1 MNKDE
6 SIKTFYNFNSSKNL
20 DTNHKI
26 KEPSETN
33 INYVKTNNKLNNFQQ
48 LLDFLSDKNKFSLN
62 SNFDDK
68 GSEEFLCG
76 KSDAM
81 KKIELNEYIFEEENT
96 NKKIDKPPKI
106 EKVEENANNIISDPK
121 NKNEEALDKK
131 NEKEET
137 VTQIKER
144 KHLKKIKEIKNNN
157 IIKENISFDSIITV
171 NSKLFNNYK
180 DYQKCQK
187 LLSND
192 DIPLVED
199 IIVQLNMERK

>member
-1 MNKDE
+1 MNKGE
-6 SIKTFYNFNSSKNL
+6 SIKKFHNFNSSKNL
-20 DTNHKI
+20 NTNHQI

-33 INYVKTNNKLNNFQQ
+33 INYVKTNKKLNNFKQ

-81 KKIELNEYIFEEENT
+81 KKIELNEYILEEENT
-96 NKKIDKPPKI
+96 NKKIDKSSKI
-106 EKVEENANNIISDPK
+106 EKVEENTNNIISNYE

-131 NEKEET
+131 NEKEGA
-137 VTQIKER
+137 VTQ
-144 KHLKKIKEIKNNN
+144 IKEIKNNN

-180 DYQKCQK
+180 DYQKFQK

-192 DIPLVED
+192 DIPLVEE
-199 IIVQLNMERK
+199 IIFQLNMERK

>member
-1 MNKDE
+1 MNKGE
-6 SIKTFYNFNSSKNL
+6 SIKKFHNFNSSKNL
-20 DTNHKI
+20 NTNHQI

-33 INYVKTNNKLNNFQQ
+33 INYVKTNKKLNNFKQ

-81 KKIELNEYIFEEENT
+81 KKIELNEYILEEENT
-96 NKKIDKPPKI
+96 NKKIDKSSKI
-106 EKVEENANNIISDPK
+106 EKVEENTNNIISNYE

-131 NEKEET
+131 NEKEEA

-180 DYQKCQK
+180 DYQKFQK

-192 DIPLVED
+192 DIPLVEE
-199 IIVQLNMERK
+199 IIFQLKMERK